1 MAGICENVRFVSGTP
16 QFRIVEDMSASAPL
30 YYFYG
35 QADLEDDLNGLTSS
49 DIPRKQIRTFD
60 SVVSV
65 SEGDVVFSLLSG
77 TASVVQASHSGFL
90 LTQNYVILV
99 PSHRIDA
106 RYLVYLMNE
115 NRFIKSQLR
124 KGQQGSVTQKYTLK
138 QIKSLELPPLP
149 SRERQ
154 GLIGEVYL
162 SQLKLNALRK
172 RASDLETALV
182 LETIREADHS

>member
-35 QADLEDDLNGLTSS
+35 QADLEDDLNGLMSS

>member
-35 QADLEDDLNGLTSS
+35 QADLEDDLNGLMSS

-182 LETIREADHS
+182 LETIREADYS

>member
-1 MAGICENVRFVSGTP
+1 MASICENVKFVSGTP
-16 QFRIVEDMSASAPL
+16 QFRIVEDMSNSAPL
-30 YYFYG
+30 YYFYS
-35 QADLEDDLNGLTSS
+35 QADLEDDLNGIMSS
-49 DIPRKQIRTFD
+49 NIPRKQIRTFD

-65 SEGDVVFSLLSG
+65 TDGDVVFSLLSG

-99 PSHRIDA
+99 PSYRIDA
-106 RYLVYLMNE
+106 RYLVYLLNE
-115 NRFIKSQLR
+115 NRFIRSQLR
-124 KGQQGSVTQKYTLK
+124 KSQQGSVTQKYSLK
-138 QIKSLELPPLP
+138 QLKSLELPLLP
-149 SRERQ
+149 HREKQ

-162 SQLKLNALRK
+162 SQIKLNALRK